1 MERVVYD
8 EARRWFWTRTWLWFV
23 VAVVASAV
31 FWYFATDGVIKP
43 MGIRA
48 GICVGGGV
56 FVALAG
62 LIAATMSTQLPW
74 MRAGWRIAFVLNGPS
89 GAAIAAVIGTLVGGL
104 ALSILQ
110 NDPLHPPPPSVKEA
124 ARALAEYGVG
134 ACALSGFIFASWFAM
149 RRDKYF
155 VERL

>member
-1 MERVVYD
+1 MERVGYD
-8 EARRWFWTRTWLWFV
+8 EARSWFWTRTWLWFV

-43 MGIRA
+43 MGVRA
-48 GICVGGGV
+48 GICAGGGV

-62 LIAATMSTQLPW
+62 LIAATISTQLPW

-89 GAAIAAVIGTLVGGL
+89 GAAIAAVIGALVGGL
-104 ALSILQ
+104 ALSILH
-110 NDPLHPPPPSVKEA
+110 NDPLHPPS
-124 ARALAEYGVG
+124 RAVVQTALTLVEYGMG
-134 ACALSGFIFASWFAM
+134 ACALLGFIFASWFAM